1 MAEKKYYWLKM
12 TDQFFEDK
20 AIKKLRKIAGGDT
33 YTIIYLKMLLTA
45 IKQGNKMYFEGI
57 EDDFMEELA
66 LELDEDSMSWKH
78 LFVAW
83 ANEFEELH
91 GSKNWNEI
99 DEDYYETIER
109 FAEEK
114 IMGWAGKKKRI
125 VVGRHMEGITLN
137 PLEWLLSNDGAEI
150 MTFNSVDEAKG
161 FLKGKGYQEEDM
173 EFLRFV
179 EEWM

>member
-1 MAEKKYYWLKM
+1 MKK
-12 TDQFFEDK
+12 
-20 AIKKLRKIAGGDT
+20 KI
-33 YTIIYLKMLLTA
+33 
-45 IKQGNKMYFEGI
+45 
-57 EDDFMEELA
+57 EELFRLA
-66 LELDEDSMSWKH
+66 MKAQEKTSAYVSFETSNHGWGCVVTENLIEIAWKYESLKVEYDFLTNTDSMSWKH

>member
-1 MAEKKYYWLKM
+1 MAYLNIQKAQFNRATENLIEIAWKYESLKAEY
-12 TDQFFEDK
+12 DF
-20 AIKKLRKIAGGDT
+20 
-33 YTIIYLKMLLTA
+33 LT
-45 IKQGNKMYFEGI
+45 NT
-57 EDDFMEELA
+57 
-66 LELDEDSMSWKH
+66 DSMSWKQ
-78 LFVAW
+78 LFITW
-83 ANEFEELH
+83 ANEFEELY

-137 PLEWLLSNDGAEI
+137 PLEWLLSNDEAEI

-161 FLKGKGYQEEDM
+161 FLKGKGYREEDM
-173 EFLRFV
+173 EFLQFA

>member
-1 MAEKKYYWLKM
+1 MKK
-12 TDQFFEDK
+12 
-20 AIKKLRKIAGGDT
+20 KI
-33 YTIIYLKMLLTA
+33 
-45 IKQGNKMYFEGI
+45 
-57 EDDFMEELA
+57 EELFRLA
-66 LELDEDSMSWKH
+66 MKAQEKTSAYVSFETSNHGWGCVVIIMDDGFEIGREYDGYDFLTNTDSMSWKQ
-78 LFVAW
+78 LFITW
-83 ANEFEELH
+83 ANEFEELY

-137 PLEWLLSNDGAEI
+137 PMEWLLSNDEAEI

-161 FLKGKGYQEEDM
+161 FLKGKGYREEDM
-173 EFLRFV
+173 EFLQFA

>member
-1 MAEKKYYWLKM
+1 MAYLNIQKTEFNRATENLIEIAWRYESLKAEY
-12 TDQFFEDK
+12 DF
-20 AIKKLRKIAGGDT
+20 
-33 YTIIYLKMLLTA
+33 LT
-45 IKQGNKMYFEGI
+45 NT
-57 EDDFMEELA
+57 
-66 LELDEDSMSWKH
+66 DSMSWKQ
-78 LFVAW
+78 LFITW
-83 ANEFEELH
+83 ANEFEELY

>member
-1 MAEKKYYWLKM
+1 MAYLNIQKAEFNRATENLIEIAWKYESLKVEY
-12 TDQFFEDK
+12 DF
-20 AIKKLRKIAGGDT
+20 
-33 YTIIYLKMLLTA
+33 LT
-45 IKQGNKMYFEGI
+45 NT
-57 EDDFMEELA
+57 
-66 LELDEDSMSWKH
+66 DSMSWKH

-83 ANEFEELH
+83 ANECEELH

-114 IMGWAGKKKRI
+114 IMGWAGNKKRI

>member
-1 MAEKKYYWLKM
+1 MAYLNIQKAEFNRATENLIEIAWKYESLKAEY
-12 TDQFFEDK
+12 DF
-20 AIKKLRKIAGGDT
+20 
-33 YTIIYLKMLLTA
+33 LT
-45 IKQGNKMYFEGI
+45 NT
-57 EDDFMEELA
+57 
-66 LELDEDSMSWKH
+66 DSMSWKQ
-78 LFVAW
+78 LFITW
-83 ANEFEELH
+83 ANEFEELY

-137 PLEWLLSNDGAEI
+137 PLEWLLSNDEAEI
-150 MTFNSVDEAKG
+150 MTFNSVDEAKC
-161 FLKGKGYQEEDM
+161 FLKGKGYREEDM
-173 EFLRFV
+173 EFLQFA